1 MKPPQPQ
8 DGYNAPMRRIRLG
21 ALCLLLAG
29 LLIGACT
36 RKTVQDA
43 TLLPYAGEVDLPAA
57 DRPRSLSDAEGMPT
71 AIGMVSAVNV
81 LRVQAGLPPL
91 AASGTLMVLGKV
103 RAEAMAEGRYLGHED
118 PAGASPSAR
127 QIIEDTGFRGAVAE
141 LVYAN
146 QGPLETLATDAVR
159 AWERTPANREVL
171 LSPEY
176 AFAGVGLEGDG
187 SWWKVSLLLAASEP

>member
-1 MKPPQPQ
+1 MLPP
-8 DGYNAPMRRIRLG
+8 
-21 ALCLLLAG
+21 
-29 LLIGACT
+29 
-36 RKTVQDA
+36 
-43 TLLPYAGEVDLPAA
+43 AGEVALPVANGP
-57 DRPRSLSDAEGMPT
+57 RPLSEDESMPA

-81 LRVQAGLPPL
+81 LRAQAGVPPL
-91 AASGTLMVLGKV
+91 AASGTLMVLGRV

-118 PAGASPSAR
+118 PAGAPPSAR
-127 QIIEDTGFRGAVAE
+127 QIMDDSRFRGPVAE

-146 QGPLETLATDAVR
+146 QGSLETLATDAVR
-159 AWERTPANREVL
+159 AWERTPTNREVL

>member
-8 DGYNAPMRRIRLG
+8 DGYNPPMRRIALG

-29 LLIGACT
+29 LLSGACT
-36 RKTVQDA
+36 RKTVQNA
-43 TLLPYAGEVDLPAA
+43 TLLPYAGEAVLPAA
-57 DRPRSLSDAEGMPT
+57 DGPRSLSDEEGMPT

-103 RAEAMAEGRYLGHED
+103 RAEAMAEGRFLGHED

-127 QIIEDTGFRGAVAE
+127 QIMEDAGFRGPVAE

-159 AWERTPANREVL
+159 AWERTPANRELL